1 MSTNQNGAITFEGK
15 LGNIVGIRGKNG
27 KTHVRLF
34 VKPSNPQTEK
44 QIKAR
49 VRMTI
54 AGQLSKITPA
64 SALVG
69 FKGSKSERRTKFM
82 RNIILNSSADINP
95 GGGGYHATLPPTSL
109 KFSEGQV
116 YPMEVKAEK
125 TSDVIPGVKVTLAE
139 NEKTRLTNDG
149 IESIAIVFV
158 WSDIDDVYRSVKIK
172 TQLVDVMD
180 TTGVTDTNLNNKVN
194 IYTIPIAP
202 SASGNRAKYVAA
214 VERIDSEGYSAV
226 AELLMDDSISL
237 GESNYA
243 TTFDM
248 GK

>member
-15 LGNIVGIRGKNG
+15 LGNIVGVRGKNG

-49 VRMTI
+49 VKMSL

-82 RNIILNSSADINP
+82 RNIILNSTASVNP
-95 GGGGYHATLPPTSL
+95 GGDGYNVTLPPIDL

-125 TSDVIPGVKVTLAE
+125 TSDVLPGVKVTLAA

-149 IESIAIVFV
+149 IKSIAFVFV
-158 WSDIDDVYRSVKIK
+158 WSDINDIYRSVKIK

-180 TTGVTDTNLNNKVN
+180 TDGVTDTNLNNKVN
-194 IYTIPIAP
+194 IYTIPIMP
-202 SASGNRAKYVAA
+202 SDSGNRAKYVAA
-214 VERIDSEGYSAV
+214 VERIESEGYSAV
-226 AELLMDDSISL
+226 AELLMDESISL

-243 TTFDM
+243 TTFNT
-248 GK
+248 GE